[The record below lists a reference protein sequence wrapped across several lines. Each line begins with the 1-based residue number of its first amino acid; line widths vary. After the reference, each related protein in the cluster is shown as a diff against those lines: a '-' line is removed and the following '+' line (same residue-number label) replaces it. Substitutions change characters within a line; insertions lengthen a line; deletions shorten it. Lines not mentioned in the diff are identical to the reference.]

1 MKSYI
6 DYLKENKILLAALAA
21 VFIVCFFVIGT
32 RYSIESRNNSYDIVL
47 DYNEVADMAMQ
58 SEHDTSWWL
67 EKFKGMGIDK
77 VGLIEESFQ
86 SLMENKDVH
95 LTGALMG
102 NVAKDAFW
110 QARYP
115 NEVTDWLN
123 GNGFS
128 KYDVLVEIEGEN
140 TVSFVLDAVKQR
152 FNPDDYHIF
161 DIQSKAY
168 ILLYGT
174 ADVTLYTGRYKYM
187 DSIGQ
192 GFVERIDAEN
202 SKIMYISLGLLPEKV
217 EEIKSLGMEIVPRTM
232 SYKGWNDTKFG
243 KAVIES
249 FSKLGITPRYMIV
262 GGEAMLGMDDG
273 QSLSFDYMNENGIPV
288 GLIENTTQL
297 QNIIQGG
304 LLEVAAE
311 SGYNAVRVFTMWDYI
326 QSRYEYYGYKG
337 AEEIENT
344 LFRAVTERNI
354 RVIYFKP
361 IKYFKDLHTYVTD
374 VSVYEDMFA
383 NLEVRLAEHGIH
395 YGPASVMDG
404 HKVPRA
410 FKMLFGIG
418 AVLGA
423 VLLLRSFLP
432 MRRKTSLLLA
442 GAGIVCV
449 PAAFYVMPNTAELIV
464 SLAVAIIFGCL
475 ATTFFTA
482 GSKHCK
488 DRLARDTGTLKI
500 IMYSVSTLA
509 VSVVIALLG
518 GMLTAAPLSS
528 VNYMLEIDIFRGVK
542 VAQLLPIAYFA
553 VAYLAYFGIGSGKTA
568 AGKLEFK
575 DLRGLLDSSFKLW
588 MVLLGL
594 ALGGLGAYYIMR
606 TGHDSSIEV
615 SSYEMLFRNELENVL
630 AARPRT
636 KEFLVAFPSVMMM
649 VYTSVR
655 RFKLWPIVFGIGGV
669 IGMTSVINTFQHIRT
684 PLYLGF
690 MRTGYSLLFGII
702 VGVAAILVFEGL
714 HRVYDRFFRKY
725 VEAAADV

>member
-1 MKSYI
+1 MKSYF
-6 DYLKENKILLAALAA
+6 DYLRENKILLAVLAA
-21 VFIVCFFVIGT
+21 VFIVCFVVIGS
-32 RYSIESRNNSYDIVL
+32 RFSIESRNDSYDIVL
-47 DYNEVADMAMQ
+47 DYNEVAAMAMQ

-67 EKFKGMGIDK
+67 AKFKDMGINK

-86 SLMENKDVH
+86 SLMENKDVR
-95 LTGALMG
+95 LAGALMG

-115 NEVTDWLN
+115 EEVAGWLDDE
-123 GNGFS
+123 GYS
-128 KYDVLVEIEGEN
+128 SYDVLVEMEGES
-140 TVSFVLDAVKQR
+140 TVSFVTDAVKQR

-161 DIQSKAY
+161 DMGSEAY
-168 ILLYGT
+168 ILFYGT

-202 SKIMYISLGLLPEKV
+202 SKIMYISLGLLPEKAD
-217 EEIKSLGMEIVPRTM
+217 IINSLGMEIVPRTM
-232 SYKGWNDTKFG
+232 SYRGWNDTKFG
-243 KAVIES
+243 NAVIDS
-249 FSKLGITPRYMIV
+249 FSKRGITPRYMIV

-273 QSLSFDYMNENGIPV
+273 TSLSEGYMNRNGIPV

-304 LLEVAAE
+304 ILEITAE

-326 QSRYEYYGYKG
+326 QSRYKYYGYEG

-354 RVIYFKP
+354 RLIYFKP

-374 VSVYEDMFA
+374 VGVYEGMFES
-383 NLEVRLAEHGIH
+383 LEKRLAEHGIH
-395 YGPASVMDG
+395 YGPASVIEG
-404 HKVPRA
+404 YKVPRA

-418 AVLGA
+418 AVIGA

-432 MRRKTSLLLA
+432 LRRKSYLLLA
-442 GAGIVCV
+442 GAGAVCV
-449 PAAFYVMPNTAELIV
+449 PAAFYVMPNTSELV
-464 SLAVAIIFGCL
+464 ASLASAIVFGCL
-475 ATTFFTA
+475 ATTYFTA
-482 GSKHCK
+482 RSKHFSE
-488 DRLARDTGTLKI
+488 RLARDAGILKI
-500 IMYSVSTLA
+500 ILYSVLTLA
-509 VSVVIALLG
+509 VSVAIAFLG

-553 VAYLAYFGIGSGKTA
+553 VAYLAYFGAGDSKKTA
-568 AGKLEFK
+568 GVLEFK
-575 DLRGLLDSSFKLW
+575 DLRDLLNSSFKLW
-588 MVLLGL
+588 MLLAGL
-594 ALGGLGAYYIMR
+594 VLGGLGAYYIMR
-606 TGHDSSIEV
+606 TGHDSPIEV
-615 SSYEMLFRNELENVL
+615 SRYEMLFRNTLENVL

-636 KEFLVAFPSVMMM
+636 KEFLVAFPALMMM

-655 RFKLWPIVFGIGGV
+655 RFKLWPMVFGIGGV

-690 MRTGYSLLFGII
+690 IRTGYSLLFGII
-702 VGVAAILVFEGL
+702 VGVAAILIFEGL
-714 HRVYDRFFRKY
+714 FRAYNRFLRKY